1 MFFINVV
8 KLVLRLRRL
17 TGLTFVDMDNTL
29 LPFVEERWQKKAY
42 PLLEIDKPWVSSL
55 PSDAIVLSKYSSWKE
70 KRMKKKWLRHYFP
83 RNMFILTRIS
93 KAKTVPPRY
102 NFLLDDYNNNLL
114 EWRKAGGIS
123 IKYDSGTNFRNKEY
137 HFVHWE
143 EDEDGISLVD
153 DEQGPIYFERRRNN
167 E

>member
-1 MFFINVV
+1 MFFNTIR
-8 KLVLRLRRL
+8 LILRFRRL

-29 LPFVEERWQKKAY
+29 LPFYEERWQKKAY
-42 PLLEIDKPWVSSL
+42 PSIELDKPWVSSL
-55 PSDAIVLSKYSSWKE
+55 PSDAIILSKYKTWKE

-83 RNMFILTRIS
+83 RNMQILTRIS
-93 KAKTVPPRY
+93 KAKTVPPRR

-123 IKYDSGTNFRNKEY
+123 IKYDSGTNSRNKEY
-137 HFVHWE
+137 YFVHWE

-153 DEQGPIYFERRRNN
+153 SEQGPIYFERR
-167 E
+167 